1 MRTEYC
7 TIGSWW
13 SSLWCCILFIF
24 NSLGIKEHKV
34 QGYVFT
40 LYAYSLIIH
49 PLSKASCQFSHC
61 ELFSWYNEPNCEGSS
76 LRWEFMYFQWK
87 ERSSQGP
94 WPSPDG
100 FEKTINNNCYD
111 SGGEEGTT
119 GAGQVRQNPGSGP
132 WSRDSGDTFIKRSE
146 FESLI
151 DDEGLIRILLGWP
164 VF

>member
-1 MRTEYC
+1 MV
-7 TIGSWW
+7 
-13 SSLWCCILFIF
+13 WCLVFIF
-24 NSLGIKEHKV
+24 NSSGIKEHKV
-34 QGYVFT
+34 QGYAYS
-40 LYAYSLIIH
+40 LYVYSLIIH
-49 PLSKASCQFSHC
+49 PLSKASPQFSHC
-61 ELFSWYNEPNCEGSS
+61 ELFSWYNEANCEGSS

-119 GAGQVRQNPGSGP
+119 GAGQVRQNTELRTLEG
-132 WSRDSGDTFIKRSE
+132 RQRRYLFIIKRSE